1 MQAFDEASKANL
13 RQVFRTR
20 RLLALEA
27 EPTLQARI
35 RDQARQELRRR
46 HRDDDLRHSV
56 GLYWP
61 LPGEV
66 DLTPLRLELVNE
78 LGLSTALP
86 AADGHGNMTYR
97 TWSAA
102 PLKKDGCGIP
112 APLDQP
118 TLSAEQI
125 SLLLVPALAVDQKGI
140 RLGYGGG
147 YYDRLRC
154 LERWSGIPAIVVLP
168 SACVSV
174 QALPSDPWDQPFQGW
189 LSENGCH
196 QTLP

>member
-1 MQAFDEASKANL
+1 MQTFDEANKANL
-13 RQVFRTR
+13 RKVFRTR

-35 RDQARQELRRR
+35 RDQVKQELRRR
-46 HRDDDLRHSV
+46 HREGDLRLSV

-66 DLTPLRLELVNE
+66 DLTPLRLDLVNE

-86 AADGHGNMTYR
+86 VADGQGNMTYR
-97 TWSAA
+97 PWTDA
-102 PLKKDGCGIP
+102 PLAKDGCGIP
-112 APLDQP
+112 APLDQQD
-118 TLSAEQI
+118 LSAEKL
-125 SLLLVPALAVDQKGI
+125 SLLLVPALAVDRMGI

-154 LERWSGIPAIVVLP
+154 LESWSGVPALVVLP
-168 SACVSV
+168 GACVSV
-174 QALPSDPWDQPFQGW
+174 QPLPSDPWDKPFQGW
-189 LSENGCH
+189 LSENGVQ

>member
-46 HRDDDLRHSV
+46 HRDGDLHQSV

-97 TWSAA
+97 TWTAA
-102 PLKKDGCGIP
+102 PLEKDGCGIP

-118 TLSAEQI
+118 ALSAEKI
-125 SLLLVPALAVDQKGI
+125 SLLLVPALAVDRKGI

-147 YYDRLRC
+147 YYDRLRGM
-154 LERWSGIPAIVVLP
+154 ERWSRVPALVVLP
-168 SACVSV
+168 SVCVSV
-174 QALPSDPWDQPFQGW
+174 QPLPSDPWDRPFQGW
-189 LSENGCH
+189 LSEEGF
-196 QTLP
+196 QQALP

>member
-1 MQAFDEASKANL
+1 M
-13 RQVFRTR
+13 
-20 RLLALEA
+20 ALEA

-46 HRDDDLRHSV
+46 HSEGDLHQSV

-66 DLTPLRLELVNE
+66 DLTPLRLDLVNE

-86 AADGHGNMTYR
+86 VADGQGNMTYR
-97 TWSAA
+97 AWTAA
-102 PLKKDGCGIP
+102 PLTQDGCGIP
-112 APLDQP
+112 APMDQP
-118 TLSAEQI
+118 ALSAEQI
-125 SLLLVPALAVDQKGI
+125 SLLLVPALAVDRMGI

-154 LERWSGIPAIVVLP
+154 LDSWNGVPAIVVLP

-174 QALPSDPWDQPFQGW
+174 QPLPSDPWDLPFQGW
-189 LSENGCH
+189 LSENGFQ
-196 QTLP
+196 QTSP

>member
-1 MQAFDEASKANL
+1 MQAFDQASKANL
-13 RQVFRTR
+13 RKVFRTR

-46 HRDDDLRHSV
+46 HRDGDLHQSV

-78 LGLSTALP
+78 LGLNTALP
-86 AADGHGNMTYR
+86 VADGQGGMTYR
-97 TWSAA
+97 HWTGA
-102 PLKKDGCGIP
+102 PLTKDSCGIP

-118 TLSAEQI
+118 ALGAENL
-125 SLLLVPALAVDQKGI
+125 SLLLVPALSVDRMGI

-154 LERWSGIPAIVVLP
+154 LERWRGVPALVVLP

-174 QALPSDPWDQPFQGW
+174 QALPSDSWDRPFQGW
-189 LSENGCH
+189 LSENGFH

>member
-1 MQAFDEASKANL
+1 MQAFDKASKANL
-13 RQVFRTR
+13 RKVFRTR

-46 HRDDDLRHSV
+46 HRDGDLHQSV

-86 AADGHGNMTYR
+86 AADGQGNMTYR
-97 TWSAA
+97 AWNTA
-102 PLKKDGCGIP
+102 PLTQDGCGIP

-118 TLSAEQI
+118 ALSAEQI
-125 SLLLVPALAVDQKGI
+125 SLLLVPALAVDRMGI

-154 LERWSGIPAIVVLP
+154 RETWSGVPALVVLP
-168 SACVSV
+168 GACVSV
-174 QALPSDPWDQPFQGW
+174 QPLPSDSWDRPFQGW
-189 LSENGCH
+189 LSENGFQ
-196 QTLP
+196 QTLY

>member
-1 MQAFDEASKANL
+1 MQAFDKASKANL
-13 RQVFRTR
+13 RKVFRTR

-27 EPTLQARI
+27 VPTLQARI
-35 RDQARQELRRR
+35 RDQAREELRRR
-46 HRDDDLRHSV
+46 HRDGDLHQSV

-66 DLTPLRLELVNE
+66 DLTPLSLELVNE
-78 LGLSTALP
+78 LGLGTALP
-86 AADGHGNMTYR
+86 AADGQGNMTYR
-97 TWSAA
+97 AWNTA
-102 PLKKDGCGIP
+102 PLTQDGCGIP

-118 TLSAEQI
+118 ALSAEQI
-125 SLLLVPALAVDQKGI
+125 SLLLVPALAVDRMGI

-154 LERWSGIPAIVVLP
+154 LERWRGVPALVVLP

-174 QALPSDPWDQPFQGW
+174 EELPSDPWDRPFQGW
-189 LSENGCH
+189 LSENGFH
-196 QTLP
+196 QTLT

>member
-1 MQAFDEASKANL
+1 MKTFDEASKANL
-13 RQVFRTR
+13 RKIFRTR

-27 EPTLQARI
+27 APTLQDRI

-46 HRDDDLRHSV
+46 HQAGELHQSV

-66 DLTPLRLELVNE
+66 DLTPLRLELVNK

-86 AADGHGNMTYR
+86 VADGQGNMTYR
-97 TWSAA
+97 RWTAA
-102 PLKKDGCGIP
+102 PLAKDGCGIP
-112 APLDQP
+112 APWDQP
-118 TLSAEQI
+118 ALSAEQI
-125 SLLLVPALAVDQKGI
+125 SLLLVPALAMDRMGI

-154 LERWSGIPAIVVLP
+154 LERWSGVPALVVLP

-174 QALPSDPWDQPFQGW
+174 QPLPSDPWDLPFQGW
-189 LSENGCH
+189 LNENGFH
-196 QTLP
+196 QTLT

>member
-46 HRDDDLRHSV
+46 HSEGDLHQSV

-97 TWSAA
+97 TWTAA

-118 TLSAEQI
+118 ALSAEQI
-125 SLLLVPALAVDQKGI
+125 SLLLVPALAVDRKGI

-154 LERWSGIPAIVVLP
+154 LERWSGIPALVVLP

-174 QALPSDPWDQPFQGW
+174 QPLPSDPWDRPFQGW
-189 LSENGCH
+189 LSENGVH
-196 QTLP
+196 HTSP

>member
-1 MQAFDEASKANL
+1 MQTFDEANKANL
-13 RQVFRTR
+13 RKVFRTR

-35 RDQARQELRRR
+35 RDQAKQELRRR
-46 HRDDDLRHSV
+46 HREGDLRLSV

-66 DLTPLRLELVNE
+66 DLTSLRLDLVNE

-86 AADGHGNMTYR
+86 VADGQGNMTYR
-97 TWSAA
+97 PWTAA
-102 PLKKDGCGIP
+102 PLAQDGCGIP

-118 TLSAEQI
+118 ALSAEQI
-125 SLLLVPALAVDQKGI
+125 SLLLVPALAVDRMGI

-154 LERWSGIPAIVVLP
+154 RETWSGVPALVVLP

-174 QALPSDPWDQPFQGW
+174 QPLPSDPWDRPFQGW
-189 LSENGCH
+189 LSENGF
-196 QTLP
+196 QQALP

>member
-1 MQAFDEASKANL
+1 M
-13 RQVFRTR
+13 
-20 RLLALEA
+20 
-27 EPTLQARI
+27 
-35 RDQARQELRRR
+35 
-46 HRDDDLRHSV
+46 
-56 GLYWP
+56 
-61 LPGEV
+61 

-86 AADGHGNMTYR
+86 AADGQGNMTYR
-97 TWSAA
+97 AWNTA
-102 PLKKDGCGIP
+102 PLTQDGCGIP

-118 TLSAEQI
+118 ALSAEQI
-125 SLLLVPALAVDQKGI
+125 SLLLVPALAVDRMGI

-154 LERWSGIPAIVVLP
+154 LERWRGVPALVVLP

-174 QALPSDPWDQPFQGW
+174 QALPSDPWDRPFQGW
-189 LSENGCH
+189 LSENGFH

>member
-1 MQAFDEASKANL
+1 MQAFDQASKANL
-13 RQVFRTR
+13 RKVFRTR

-46 HRDDDLRHSV
+46 HRDGDLHQSV

-86 AADGHGNMTYR
+86 AADGQGNMTYR
-97 TWSAA
+97 AWDTA
-102 PLKKDGCGIP
+102 PLTQDGCGIP

-118 TLSAEQI
+118 ALSAEQI
-125 SLLLVPALAVDQKGI
+125 SLLLVPALAVDRMGI

-154 LERWSGIPAIVVLP
+154 QEGWSEVPALVVLP
-168 SACVSV
+168 EDCVSD
-174 QALPSDPWDQPFQGW
+174 QSLPTDPWDRPFQGW
-189 LSENGCH
+189 LSEKGFQ
-196 QTLP
+196 QTSP

>member
-1 MQAFDEASKANL
+1 MQDFDEASKSTL
-13 RQVFRTR
+13 RKVFRTR
-20 RLLALEA
+20 RRLALDA
-27 EPTLQARI
+27 EPTLEDRI
-35 RDQARQELRRR
+35 RDQARRELRRR
-46 HRDDDLRHSV
+46 HQQGELQQSV

-78 LGLSTALP
+78 LGLNTALP
-86 AADGHGNMTYR
+86 VADGQGGMTYR
-97 TWSAA
+97 HWTAA
-102 PLKKDGCGIP
+102 PLTKDGCGIP

-118 TLSAEQI
+118 ALGAENL
-125 SLLLVPALAVDQKGI
+125 SLLLVPALSVDRMGI

-154 LERWSGIPAIVVLP
+154 LERWSGVPALVVLP

-174 QALPSDPWDQPFQGW
+174 QALPSDSWDRPFQGW
-189 LSENGCH
+189 LSENGFH

>member
-1 MQAFDEASKANL
+1 MQAFGETNKASL
-13 RQVFRTR
+13 RAVFRAR
-20 RLLALEA
+20 RLLALNA
-27 EPTLQARI
+27 EPSLEARI
-35 RDQARQELRRR
+35 REQARQELRRR
-46 HRDDDLRHSV
+46 HREGHLHQSV

-66 DLTPLRLELVNE
+66 DLTPLRVDLLDE

-86 AADGHGNMTYR
+86 VADGQGNMTYR
-97 TWSAA
+97 PWTGARLA
-102 PLKKDGCGIP
+102 KDGCGIP

-118 TLSAEQI
+118 ALSAEQI
-125 SLLLVPALAVDQKGI
+125 SLLLVPALAVDRMGI

-154 LERWSGIPAIVVLP
+154 LERWSGVPALVVLP
-168 SACVSV
+168 NACVSV
-174 QALPSDPWDQPFQGW
+174 PQLPSDPWDRPFQGW
-189 LSENGCH
+189 LSENGFH